1 MRRKS
6 TTTHYGSVAVTIHWL
21 SAILIIFLL
30 GSGFRAEDA
39 ADAAAKVFFL
49 QFHVPAGI
57 LILLL
62 TLTRI
67 GWWLFADSK
76 PQPVSMP
83 KWQERLSRA
92 AHILLY
98 VVILGMASSGIGI
111 MVLSGAGAIIF
122 GGEPGPLPDLW
133 QFLPR
138 TPHAIAAR
146 VLVVMLALHAGAA
159 LYHHLVSRD
168 GLLGRMWYSK

>member
-1 MRRKS
+1 MGRKS
-6 TTTHYGSVAVTIHWL
+6 TETRYGSVAVTIHWL
-21 SAILIIFLL
+21 SAILIVFLF

-39 ADAAAKVFFL
+39 TDTAAKVFFL
-49 QFHVPAGI
+49 QFHVPAGL

-67 GWWLFADSK
+67 GWWVFADNK

-83 KWQERLSRA
+83 AWQDRLARV

-122 GGEPGPLPDLW
+122 AGEPGPLPDLW

-146 VLVVMLALHAGAA
+146 VLIVLLVLHAGAA
-159 LYHHLVSRD
+159 LYHHFVTRD
-168 GLLGRMWYSK
+168 GLLRRMWFSQ